1 MRVVTVLLM
10 LSLSVLGVRSDEVSF
25 SPPSTETLRN
35 MVLSGS
41 NLLVSSSHWLRRLGP
56 DLQVVQSVALP
67 DSQSSR
73 VLVGDPTGTYSG
85 RIMSCYGS
93 DCDLVQATNISQR
106 VWRGSRML
114 LDGTYNAYGLFVIGP
129 NGTSVFTAALKNEVQ
144 QSRILRG
151 NLVNVASSVGSHRF
165 SLFAKQDERD
175 KFQPREFLAAFR
187 AGRFSYYVSR
197 VEQMST
203 NTEEIRVSR
212 LCNNDTPSAIASSQ
226 QFSSY
231 YEIELKCTGDDGPK
245 TPTAATY
252 IASPNTLDNDIIAV
266 AVTRPGETIS
276 VCTYNI
282 STINQ
287 LMSEKYSSCLSGMG
301 FSGLQR
307 SNRLLCSTFNN
318 QQLMNPVS

>member
-25 SPPSTETLRN
+25 SPPSNETLRN

-67 DSQSSR
+67 DSQPSR

-106 VWRGSRML
+106 VWRGSGML

-129 NGTSVFTAALKNEVQ
+129 NRTSVFTAALKNEVQ

-151 NLVNVASSVGSHRF
+151 NLLNVASSGGSHRF

-175 KFQPREFLAAFR
+175 KFQLREFLAAFR

-212 LCNNDTPSAIASSQ
+212 LCNNDTPMAIASSQ

-231 YEIELKCTGDDGPK
+231 YEIELKCTGDGVPI
-245 TPTAATY
+245 PTAATY
-252 IASPNTLDNDIIAV
+252 IASPNSLDDDVIAV
-266 AVTRPGETIS
+266 AVTRPGGTIS

-301 FSGLQR
+301 SSGLQR
-307 SNRLLCSTFNN
+307 NTRLICSTFDN

>member
-67 DSQSSR
+67 DSQPSR

-106 VWRGSRML
+106 VWRGSEVL

-151 NLVNVASSVGSHRF
+151 NLVNVASSGGSHRF

-187 AGRFSYYVSR
+187 AGRYSYYLSR
-197 VEQMST
+197 VNQMST

-212 LCNNDTPSAIASSQ
+212 LCNNDTLSYQ

-231 YEIELKCTGDDGPK
+231 YEIELKCTGDGVP

-252 IASPNTLDNDIIAV
+252 IASPNTLDNDVIAV
-266 AVTRPGETIS
+266 AVTRPGGTIS
-276 VCTYNI
+276 VYMYNI

-307 SNRLLCSTFNN
+307 STRLLCSTFSN
-318 QQLMNPVS
+318 QQLMNTVS